1 MAHPIEKEQEE
12 IGFFDRGI
20 GYGLKKTGQGAM
32 WGLGKYG
39 EGLDWTNEQVKLR
52 NTPLGTLANV
62 TGLDKNK
69 YVSGALDY
77 SYGDLRGDV
86 AEGAGT
92 LTEQA
97 LKFAGRSDATAEA
110 WGKGVEVA
118 GQILIPDAVD
128 YLGGVGYLDNLARAS
143 KKLPDLA
150 GGIDKLSSGLSK
162 TIPDSRVLA
171 TSAGRI
177 PMNQID
183 QFTPANTLAIKSK
196 GGGGVKKA
204 ERAFNPKNLD
214 DSKKFAGDF
223 FNKIYK
229 QDYKYGG
236 ADSITSTHR
245 AIRSP
250 KAAKAGINK
259 NIGLQGS
266 PHHFSIDDELAL
278 IVSNTSDAPE
288 LVAKLNKLDI
298 FPGNHP
304 NNFIM
309 AYHDNTKLQ
318 WNATKKAINDMWA
331 GKPNAPSD
339 KEINTFLKAIPEGKM
354 FDPKN
359 PNFASAV
366 DSSKK
371 LEGRNWSKILP
382 PGKKLTDIK
391 LPEFILGVDHQDL
404 IHGAIDNL
412 PARKKLIELAKSDK
426 WLELSTDARAA
437 LIANV
442 AKQQQNVALNV
453 NKWRL
458 EKIKNYLTEMD
469 LPKEDW
475 VDIQVWMMQNAR
487 QAASLDWH
495 KTAQVGTGSSIEDL
509 IKPLDNK
516 SAQEVANVFNL
527 EQVPQTTDKLK
538 RLLENMNLVERT
550 LTEAMMF

>member
-1 MAHPIEKEQEE
+1 
-12 IGFFDRGI
+12 
-20 GYGLKKTGQGAM
+20 LNLT
-32 WGLGKYG
+32 LGKYG

-69 YVSGALDY
+69 YVSGVLDY

-97 LKFAGRSDATAEA
+97 LKAVGRSDATAEA
-110 WGKGVEVA
+110 WGKGIEVA

-128 YLGGVGYLDNLARAS
+128 YIGGVGYADNLARAAQ
-143 KKLPDLA
+143 KLPDLA

-162 TIPDSRVLA
+162 VDIPNPLSPRFA
-171 TSAGRI
+171 MAGGPNINMR
-177 PMNQID
+177 QAD
-183 QFTPANTLAIKSK
+183 QFSSANTFAIKGS
-196 GGGGVKKA
+196 GGGGVKKV

-214 DSKKFAGDF
+214 DSKKFAGNF

-318 WNATKKAINDMWA
+318 WNATKKVINNMWA